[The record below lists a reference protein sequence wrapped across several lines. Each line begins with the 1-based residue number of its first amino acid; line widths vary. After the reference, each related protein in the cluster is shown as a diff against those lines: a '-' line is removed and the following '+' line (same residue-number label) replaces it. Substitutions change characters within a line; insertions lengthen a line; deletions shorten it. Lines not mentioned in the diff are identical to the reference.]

1 MAAAT
6 KSAMK
11 VLLWSC
17 GAVGVVTVVYT
28 ISIFATYP
36 IARDFGRSEQIFRQ
50 DRAKHNNP
58 APNTTNTT
66 TNATAATA
74 AAQPMLSISFTGP
87 FEWNDNRLEEYQ
99 VYGVHSSTLGLSG
112 LDAEQAATTN
122 GLGDDDLCPQNKVA
136 AKIKWRGKT
145 KPPLKPSYKI
155 KLYQCI
161 CEEGDDAD
169 GGIFSCE
176 WKKLKLSGNTPQLGY
191 TGNRTNKWTLRSDRG
206 DVLNLYDQYAT
217 ELFSYL
223 GGRDAMWSRPTIL
236 KINGEE
242 MGLYQFMTSPGD
254 DILPFEDISLLFEND
269 GGVHHR

>member
-1 MAAAT
+1 
-6 KSAMK
+6 MK
-11 VLLWSC
+11 VLAWSL
-17 GAVGVVTVVYT
+17 GLVGLVTVAYT
-28 ISIFATYP
+28 IGIFATYP
-36 IARDFGRSEQIFRQ
+36 IARDFGKSEQIFRQ
-50 DRAKHNNP
+50 NREKHNLP
-58 APNTTNTT
+58 APTT
-66 TNATAATA
+66 T
-74 AAQPMLSISFTGP
+74 AAQQPLLSISFTGP
-87 FEWNDNRLEEYQ
+87 YEWNDNHLEEYQ
-99 VYGVHSSTLGLSG
+99 VYGVHSNALGLLG
-112 LDAEQAATTN
+112 LDAEQAATNT
-122 GLGDDDLCPQNKVA
+122 LSDDDLCPQNKVA

-161 CEEGDDAD
+161 CEEDDNAV

-176 WKKLKLSGNTPQLGY
+176 WKKLKISESNTPQLGY

-223 GGRDAMWSRPTIL
+223 GGRDAMWSRPTTL